1 MRNKIS
7 NSVSGLTV
15 KRSYRRF
22 IVGLIALAV
31 LNSCGV
37 YKKYQ
42 SQNEAPDDLFG
53 RGDSIA
59 KAMNDSS
66 IANISWREFFEDPL
80 LQQLIDSALVR
91 NTDLLSA
98 KSAVLQAQA
107 SLRAAKLA
115 YLPSLSLNPQASIST
130 QKFGSA
136 GSGTGLGYSYNIPLQ
151 LDWNIGIS
159 GSVTVNKRKA
169 QAVLE
174 QAEAARDAT
183 QANLISTVA
192 QYYFQLLMLDKEL
205 QILIETDSL
214 WEESLETERALWENG
229 QAYSTAVNQMESSCM
244 SVKTQIVDTK
254 RSILSAE
261 NELCKLLRM
270 TPQPIARHT
279 WGEFRLPE
287 RFTTGVPATLL
298 ENRPDIK
305 VADKML
311 AEAFYNT
318 ALARAQFFPSFNLT
332 GLLGWIGES
341 GADPGALLMK
351 LAASVMQPVFAQ
363 GKLTAQL
370 KIAKLNQEDKLYDYI
385 QTVLKAGNQVNEA
398 LADCQVA
405 KDKDVLYKRQVVVL
419 RDAYT
424 GTHELMNAGKASYIE
439 VLTAQESLLSAQ
451 LNEASNLY
459 EGAQALIGLYIALG
473 GATK

>member
-1 MRNKIS
+1 MRNIS
-7 NSVSGLTV
+7 YSVSGLTV
-15 KRSYRRF
+15 KRSYRQF

-31 LNSCGV
+31 FNSCGV

-42 SQNEAPDDLFG
+42 SQSEAPDDLFG
-53 RGDSIA
+53 SGDSIA

-66 IANISWREFFEDPL
+66 IASISWREFFEDPV
-80 LQQLIDSALVR
+80 LQNLIDSALAR
-91 NTDLLSA
+91 NTDMFAA
-98 KSAVLQAQA
+98 KSAVMQAQA
-107 SLRAAKLA
+107 SLTAAKLA
-115 YLPSLSLNPQASIST
+115 FLPSLSLNPQASIST
-130 QKFGSA
+130 QKFGAA
-136 GSGTGLGYSYNIPLQ
+136 GSGTGLNYSYNIPLQ

-169 QAVLE
+169 KAVLE
-174 QAEAARDAT
+174 QAQAAKDAT

-244 SVKTQIVDTK
+244 SVKTQIVDTR

-261 NELCKLLRM
+261 IELCKLLRM
-270 TPQPIARHT
+270 PPRPIART
-279 WGEFRLPE
+279 AWGDYKLPE
-287 RFTTGVPATLL
+287 RFSTGVPATLL

-305 VADKML
+305 VADQVL

-318 ALARAQFFPSFNLT
+318 ALARAQFYPSFNLT
-332 GLLGWIGES
+332 GLLGWIGEN

-363 GKLTAQL
+363 GKLIAQL
-370 KIAKLNQEDKLYDYI
+370 KIAKYNQEDKLYDYI
-385 QTVLKAGNQVNEA
+385 QTVIKAGNQVNAA

-405 KDKDVLYKRQVVVL
+405 KDKDVLYKRQVEVL
-419 RDAYT
+419 QDAYV

-459 EGAQALIGLYIALG
+459 NGAQALIGLYIALG

>member
-1 MRNKIS
+1 MRKILS
-7 NSVSGLTV
+7 
-15 KRSYRRF
+15 
-22 IVGLIALAV
+22 IALCAV
-31 LNSCGV
+31 LFSSCGV

-42 SQNEAPDDLFG
+42 SQNDAPADLFG
-53 RGDSIA
+53 SGDSIA
-59 KAMNDSS
+59 QAALQDAS
-66 IANISWREFFEDPL
+66 IAELSWREFFTDPL
-80 LQQLIDSALVR
+80 LQNLIDSALAH
-91 NTDLLSA
+91 NTDMQSARLS
-98 KSAVLQAQA
+98 VMQAQA
-107 SLRAAKLA
+107 SLKAAKLA
-115 YLPSLSLNPQASIST
+115 YLPSLSLNPQGGIST
-130 QKFGSA
+130 NMFGSA
-136 GSGTGLGYSYNIPLQ
+136 GNGTGLGYSYNIPLQ

-169 QAVLE
+169 KAVLA
-174 QAEAARDAT
+174 QAEASQQAT

-205 QILIETDSL
+205 DILLKTDSL
-214 WEESLETERALWENG
+214 WGESLETERALWENG

-244 SVKTQIVDTK
+244 DVKTKIIDTR

-261 NELCKLLRM
+261 NELCKLLRI
-270 TPQPIARHT
+270 TPQVIART
-279 WGEFRLPE
+279 QWGEYELPE
-287 RFTTGVPATLL
+287 RFGTGVPAALL

-305 VADKML
+305 AADQAL

-318 ALARAQFFPSFNLT
+318 AAARAQFYPSFNLT
-332 GLLGWIGES
+332 GLLGWIGEN

-351 LAASVMQPVFAQ
+351 LAASILQPVFAQ

-370 KIAKLNQEDKLYDYI
+370 KIAKYNQQDKLNQYV
-385 QTVLKAGNQVNEA
+385 QTVIEAGNQVNEA

-405 KDKDVLYKRQVVVL
+405 RDKDRLYKRQVEVL
-419 RDAYT
+419 QDAYT

-451 LNEASNLY
+451 LSEAENLY
-459 EGAQALIGLYIALG
+459 NGAIGLIGLYIALG

>member
-1 MRNKIS
+1 MRKILS
-7 NSVSGLTV
+7 
-15 KRSYRRF
+15 
-22 IVGLIALAV
+22 IALCAV
-31 LNSCGV
+31 LFSSCGV

-42 SQNEAPDDLFG
+42 SQNDAPADLFG
-53 RGDSIA
+53 SGDSIA
-59 KAMNDSS
+59 QAALQDAS
-66 IANISWREFFEDPL
+66 IAELSWREFFTDPL
-80 LQQLIDSALVR
+80 LQNLIDSALAH
-91 NTDLLSA
+91 NTDMQSARLS
-98 KSAVLQAQA
+98 VMQAQA
-107 SLRAAKLA
+107 SLKAAKLA
-115 YLPSLSLNPQASIST
+115 YLPSLSLNPQGGIST
-130 QKFGSA
+130 NMFGSA
-136 GSGTGLGYSYNIPLQ
+136 GKGTGLGYSYNIPLQ

-169 QAVLE
+169 KAVLA
-174 QAEAARDAT
+174 QAEASQQAT

-205 QILIETDSL
+205 DILLKTDSL
-214 WEESLETERALWENG
+214 WGESLETERALWENG

-244 SVKTQIVDTK
+244 DVKTKIIDTR

-261 NELCKLLRM
+261 NELCKLLRI
-270 TPQPIARHT
+270 TPQVIART
-279 WGEFRLPE
+279 QWGEYELPE
-287 RFTTGVPATLL
+287 RFGTGVPAALL

-305 VADKML
+305 AADQAL

-318 ALARAQFFPSFNLT
+318 AAARAQFYPSFNLT
-332 GLLGWIGES
+332 GLLGWIGEN

-351 LAASVMQPVFAQ
+351 LAASIMQPVFAQ

-370 KIAKLNQEDKLYDYI
+370 KIAKYNQQDKLNQYV
-385 QTVLKAGNQVNEA
+385 QTVIEAGNQVNEA

-405 KDKDVLYKRQVVVL
+405 RDKDRLYKRQVEVL
-419 RDAYT
+419 QDAYT

-451 LNEASNLY
+451 LSEAENLY
-459 EGAQALIGLYIALG
+459 NGAIGLIGLYIALG

>member
-1 MRNKIS
+1 MRNAVNRAFMAKKKIITI
-7 NSVSGLTV
+7 VLAGLM
-15 KRSYRRF
+15 
-22 IVGLIALAV
+22 LC
-31 LNSCGV
+31 SCGV

-53 RGDSIA
+53 SGDSIA
-59 KAMNDSS
+59 KAVSEAS
-66 IANISWREFFEDPL
+66 IAEISWREFFTDPL
-80 LQQLIDSALVR
+80 LQDLIDSALAR
-91 NTDLLSA
+91 NTDMLAA
-98 KSAVLQAQA
+98 KSAVMQAQA
-107 SLRAAKLA
+107 SLKAAKLA
-115 YLPSLSLNPQASIST
+115 YLPSLSLNPQGGVSWS
-130 QKFGSA
+130 KFGSA
-136 GSGTGLGYSYNIPLQ
+136 GSGSGMSYTYNIPLQ

-169 QAVLE
+169 QAVLA
-174 QAEAARDAT
+174 QAQAAKEAT
-183 QANLISTVA
+183 QANLIATVA

-205 QILIETDSL
+205 QILVETDSL
-214 WEESLETERALWENG
+214 WTESLETERALWENG

-244 SVKTQIVDTK
+244 DVKTQIFDTR

-270 TPQPIARHT
+270 TPQTIART
-279 WGEFRLPE
+279 AWGDYKLPD
-287 RFTTGVPATLL
+287 RFSTGVPATLL

-305 VADKML
+305 VADQAL

-318 ALARAQFFPSFNLT
+318 AAARAQFYPSFNLT
-332 GLLGWIGES
+332 GLLGWVGEN

-351 LAASVMQPVFAQ
+351 IAASIMQPVFAQ
-363 GKLTAQL
+363 GKLIAQL
-370 KIAKLNQEDKLYDYI
+370 KIAKLNQEDKLMDYI
-385 QTVLKAGNQVNEA
+385 QAVIDAGNQVNEA

-405 KDKDVLYKRQVVVL
+405 KDKDGLYKRQVEVL
-419 RDAYT
+419 HDAYT

-439 VLTAQESLLSAQ
+439 VLKAQESLLSAQ

-459 EGAQALIGLYIALG
+459 DGAQALIGLYIALG